1 MGGQDGDAWGHS
13 RGDFFRLEA
22 PSDELKV
29 DGLARVSEHLHCLL
43 IGVSLDVYTIDLWG
57 ATFCEPMD

>member
-43 IGVSLDVYTIDLWG
+43 IGVSLDIYTIDL
-57 ATFCEPMD
+57 